1 MERSSPTIALSVRLA
16 HTADIGITFDGEAEL
31 ASELVAYSDSDWS
44 VGHSVT
50 GWVLF
55 LAEKHRARAMN
66 LTQTARGVY
75 CNCNV

>member
-55 LAEKHRARAMN
+55 LAGAAFAYRSTR
-66 LTQTARGVY
+66 QP
-75 CNCNV
+75 